1 MKQETKKR
9 NVLFSSDQGAQF
21 TSDTFTGVLKRK
33 SITISMDGRDKA
45 FDNIYVERLWRSVK
59 HEDVHLNGCATMGEL
74 RVGLIKY
81 FIFYNGERPHQALKN
96 QTPDGVYQAATGG
109 GVMILEKYGAV
120 KELPIALC
128 AMDPPQAIRV

>member
-9 NVLFSSDQGAQF
+9 NVLFNSDRGAQF
-21 TSDTFTGVLKRK
+21 TCDAFTGVLKREGV
-33 SITISMDGRDKA
+33 TISIDGRGGA
-45 FDNIYVERLWRSVK
+45 FDNIDVERLWRSVRNK
-59 HEDVHLNGCATMGEL
+59 DVYLNGYVTMEAL
-74 RVGLIKY
+74 LVGLTKY

-96 QTPDGVYQAATGG
+96 QTPNGVYQAATGG

>member
-1 MKQETKKR
+1 M
-9 NVLFSSDQGAQF
+9 
-21 TSDTFTGVLKRK
+21 
-33 SITISMDGRDKA
+33 
-45 FDNIYVERLWRSVK
+45 Y
-59 HEDVHLNGCATMGEL
+59 LNGYVTMEAL
-74 RVGLIKY
+74 LVGLTKY

-120 KELPIALC
+120 KELPIALR